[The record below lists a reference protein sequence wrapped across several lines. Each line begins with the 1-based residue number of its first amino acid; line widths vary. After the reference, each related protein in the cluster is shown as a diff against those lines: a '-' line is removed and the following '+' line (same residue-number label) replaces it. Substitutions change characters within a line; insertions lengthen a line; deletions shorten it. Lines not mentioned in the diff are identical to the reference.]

1 MTAPLTP
8 VTPNTTLGSPLSIT
22 PTLVD
27 VEIDKNRA
35 VLPKVTES
43 SSSASLVLGK
53 LQEILEYVT
62 SPSLCGTYY
71 QTR

>member
-27 VEIDKNRA
+27 VEIDTNRA

-43 SSSASLVLGK
+43 SSSASLVLEK